1 MTSACCCKLIAAR
14 SSWRIGRRGR
24 RKRSVASRRRTTP
37 STSTRPLPRAARNGC
52 IADLASSLSRYKESV
67 ASRDGAW
74 AERQKAL
81 EEEKQRIF
89 DRISAEV
96 TAKQREQEE
105 FLELQIVLSM
115 QEAEEKRVREDKAR
129 AEKRLRDRVEMMA
142 ANEHQKVRACRCCSV
157 IATPVC

>member
-1 MTSACCCKLIAAR
+1 M
-14 SSWRIGRRGR
+14 
-24 RKRSVASRRRTTP
+24 
-37 STSTRPLPRAARNGC
+37 
-52 IADLASSLSRYKESV
+52 

-129 AEKRLRDRVEMMA
+129 AEKRLRDKVEMMA
-142 ANEHQKVRACRCCSV
+142 ANEHQKVCRCCRCSCTCV
-157 IATPVC
+157 LTAINMTACIVTV

>member
-1 MTSACCCKLIAAR
+1 MT
-14 SSWRIGRRGR
+14 
-24 RKRSVASRRRTTP
+24 VF
-37 STSTRPLPRAARNGC
+37 
-52 IADLASSLSRYKESV
+52 RYKESV

-129 AEKRLRDRVEMMA
+129 AEKRLRDKVEMMA
-142 ANEHQKVRACRCCSV
+142 ANEHQKVCCCRRCSACAS
-157 IATPVC
+157 

>member
-1 MTSACCCKLIAAR
+1 M
-14 SSWRIGRRGR
+14 
-24 RKRSVASRRRTTP
+24 
-37 STSTRPLPRAARNGC
+37 
-52 IADLASSLSRYKESV
+52 
-67 ASRDGAW
+67 
-74 AERQKAL
+74 

-142 ANEHQKVRACRCCSV
+142 ANEHQKVCWHCALLHV
-157 IATPVC
+157 VL

>member
-1 MTSACCCKLIAAR
+1 VEGGRPSPTAGG
-14 SSWRIGRRGR
+14 GRRHQQVPATATATATTTATTTTTTTALR
-24 RKRSVASRRRTTP
+24 RVLTV
-37 STSTRPLPRAARNGC
+37 C
-52 IADLASSLSRYKESV
+52 RYKESV

-129 AEKRLRDRVEMMA
+129 AEKRLRDKVEMMA
-142 ANEHQKVRACRCCSV
+142 ANEHQKVRARPCRPCL
-157 IATPVC
+157 

>member
-1 MTSACCCKLIAAR
+1 M
-14 SSWRIGRRGR
+14 
-24 RKRSVASRRRTTP
+24 
-37 STSTRPLPRAARNGC
+37 
-52 IADLASSLSRYKESV
+52 

-74 AERQKAL
+74 ADRQKAL

-129 AEKRLRDRVEMMA
+129 AEKRLRDKVEMMA
-142 ANEHQKVRACRCCSV
+142 ANEHQKVSC
-157 IATPVC
+157 VC